1 MDSMSNSKFFKVSP
15 LKPFVGLKNER
26 VPLKPYVT
34 LFGGVHIT
42 PTHVEALQF
51 FVHQP
56 IRAGAKLIFLDHDRT
71 IRVIARMPSIA
82 FQPGEIIL
90 NAIAFERV
98 EESNNGIE

>member
-1 MDSMSNSKFFKVSP
+1 MSDMSSTKFILTSP
-15 LKPFVGLKNER
+15 LKPFVGFKNEKI
-26 VPLKPYVT
+26 PLKPYVT

-56 IRAGAKLIFLDHDRT
+56 VRSGAKLIFMDHDRT

-82 FQPGEIIL
+82 FNPGEIIL

-98 EESNNGIE
+98 EFDNNGE